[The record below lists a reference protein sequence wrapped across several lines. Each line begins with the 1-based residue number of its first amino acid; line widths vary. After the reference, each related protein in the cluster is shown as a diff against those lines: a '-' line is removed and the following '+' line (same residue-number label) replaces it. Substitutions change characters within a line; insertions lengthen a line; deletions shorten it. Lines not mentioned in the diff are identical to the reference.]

1 MDTVRVSTGERKDL
15 RYMGDYY
22 ETRKSDTVE
31 DCRQECISN
40 LDCKAWTFRHLP
52 YGSPGTSIFKQTTSQ
67 CLLTDILE
75 RDEARVEL
83 SPGSISGLV
92 EYQKVPHYGKTL
104 IWLGILA
111 VVLFAVWYLLT
122 KWNDSYKNMFMSD
135 GGTSYDVIV
144 EESIIFF

>member
-22 ETRKSDTVE
+22 ESRTANTAE
-31 DCRQECISN
+31 ECRQECISD
-40 LDCKAWTFRHLP
+40 LDCRAWTFRQLP
-52 YGSPGTSIFKQTTSQ
+52 FGSPGTTIYKQTTSQ
-67 CLLTDILE
+67 CLLSNILK

-92 EYQKVPHYGKTL
+92 EYQKVPDYGKTL
-104 IWLGILA
+104 MWMGILA
-111 VVLFAVWYLLT
+111 VILFLVWYLLT

-144 EESIIFF
+144 EESVIFF